1 MNDRFRR
8 AALAVL
14 LAYLAFAG
22 YVLGRFANSAFP
34 TFYLFR
40 PLLLVIPLAILI
52 GLVAAWLARSH
63 APLAVGVAVGV
74 ISFWATFTR
83 HWWEAGLLGLGWLAL
98 VLVVRRLGRP
108 MPLVPRAAST
118 AATVFIVVFFVA
130 GVVRAFNSAEGS
142 VAPVEVTGTATG
154 PNIYIVLLDGYPRRD
169 TLMND
174 MGIDNGPFEEALTQR
189 GFDVYDDAHTDR
201 RYTDLTL
208 MTLLTGSTNGVPNDT
223 APASEVQ
230 WMIRRALSAAALPRE
245 AQAAGYEWDVIDSP
259 AGHVTFSAGHH
270 IHHGGVNT
278 FEDNMLAESI
288 FGPIVKATLPY
299 LLTDSLRAH
308 FEGSV
313 DSLVSLVD
321 PEAHRL
327 VLAHLFQPHLP
338 FLWDADGR
346 PTKVPFFWP
355 GVNIFAAQIETMG
368 MTLEDY
374 SAAMKGDLATLNPK
388 LLAMIDAIMAKDP
401 GAVVVLFSDH
411 GSRYSLALKQ
421 TEWYHSF
428 LAARTPGY
436 PDLFASDPKP
446 TSILRMLLPIYVH
459 SCAQPGCTEPT
470 FPSPAP

>member
-1 MNDRFRR
+1 MSDRIRQ
-8 AALAVL
+8 ALVAVAV
-14 LAYLAFAG
+14 AYLAFAG
-22 YVLGRFANSAFP
+22 YILGRFANSAFP

-40 PLLLVIPLAILI
+40 PLLIVILLAILV
-52 GLVAAWLARSH
+52 GLLAAWLARSH
-63 APLAVGVAVGV
+63 APLAVAIAVGV

-83 HWWEAGLLGLGWLAL
+83 HWWQAALLVVAWL
-98 VLVVRRLGRP
+98 VLVFVIRRLGRP
-108 MPLVPRAAST
+108 MPFVPRAAST
-118 AATVFIVVFFVA
+118 AAIAFLLVFFLA
-130 GVVRAFNSAEGS
+130 GVYRAYSSAEG
-142 VAPVEVTGTATG
+142 PVTPVQVTGTPTG
-154 PNIYIVLLDGYPRRD
+154 PNIYVVLLDGYPRRD

-174 MGIDNGPFEEALTQR
+174 MGIDNGPFEQALADR

-208 MTLLTGSTNGVPNDT
+208 MNLLTGTTEGVPLDT

-230 WMIRRALSAAALPRE
+230 WLIRKALSDAPLPRQ

-270 IHHGGVNT
+270 VQHGGVNT
-278 FEDNMLAESI
+278 FEDNMLAESV

-313 DSLVSLVD
+313 DSLVSLAD
-321 PEAHRL
+321 PDAHRL

-338 FLWDADGR
+338 FLWDAQGK

-368 MTLEDY
+368 MTLPDY
-374 SAAMKGDLATLNPK
+374 SAAMQGDLATLNPK
-388 LLAMIDAIMAKDP
+388 LLAMVDAIVAKDP

-428 LAARTPGY
+428 LAARTPDH
-436 PDLFASDPKP
+436 PQLFADDPKP
-446 TSILRMLLPIYVH
+446 TNLLRTLIPTYV
-459 SCAQPGCTEPT
+459 TR
-470 FPSPAP
+470 

>member
-1 MNDRFRR
+1 MSPRFRQ
-8 AALAVL
+8 AALAVVV
-14 LAYLAFAG
+14 AYLAFAG
-22 YVLGRFANSAFP
+22 YILGRFANSAFP

-40 PLLLVIPLAILI
+40 PLLLVIPLAIVI

-63 APLAVGVAVGV
+63 APLLVGVTVGV
-74 ISFWATFTR
+74 ISLWATFTR
-83 HWWEAGLLGLGWLAL
+83 HWWEAALLGVGWVVL
-98 VLVVRRLGRP
+98 VLVVRRLGRN
-108 MPLVPRAAST
+108 MPFVPQAAST
-118 AATVFIVVFFVA
+118 AATAFVLVFFLA
-130 GVVRAFNSAEGS
+130 GVYRAYSSAEG
-142 VAPVEVTGTATG
+142 PVTPVTVTGEATG

-169 TLMND
+169 TLMDD
-174 MGIDNGPFEEALTQR
+174 MGIDNGPFERALADR
-189 GFDVYDDAHTDR
+189 GFDVYDDAHSDR

-208 MTLLTGSTNGVPNDT
+208 MTLLTGSTDGVPDDT

-230 WMIRRALSAAALPRE
+230 WLIRKALSDAALPRQ
-245 AQAAGYEWDVIDSP
+245 AQAAGYEWNVIDSP

-270 IHHGGVNT
+270 IQHGGVNT
-278 FEDNMLAESI
+278 FEDNMLAESV

-313 DSLVSLVD
+313 DSLVSLAD
-321 PEAHRL
+321 PDEHRL

-338 FLWDADGR
+338 FLWDADGK
-346 PTKVPFFWP
+346 PTRIPFFWP

-368 MTLEDY
+368 MTLADY

-388 LLAMIDAIMAKDP
+388 LLAMVDAIVAKDP

-411 GSRYSLALKQ
+411 GARYSLDLRQ

-428 LAARTPGY
+428 LAARTPDH
-436 PDLFASDPKP
+436 PDLFASEPVP
-446 TSILRMLLPIYVH
+446 TAILRTLLPIYVH
-459 SCAQPGCTEPT
+459 SCAEPGCTAPT